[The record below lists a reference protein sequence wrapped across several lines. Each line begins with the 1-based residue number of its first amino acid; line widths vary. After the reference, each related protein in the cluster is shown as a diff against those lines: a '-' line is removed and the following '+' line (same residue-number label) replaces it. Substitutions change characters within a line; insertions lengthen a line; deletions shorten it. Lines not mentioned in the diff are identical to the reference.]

1 MRWYFIVILS
11 AVVSSLAG
19 LSIIVLKFDPFQ
31 ASGLIKFL
39 FLGTLFVAVWG
50 AGTFAFLGFKKG
62 FSGAFRRGF
71 LLGAILIS
79 AIVFNRLRLLN
90 ILNFSILL
98 GVVVALEWFLTKTL
112 GHKDKESWT

>member
-1 MRWYFIVILS
+1 MRWHFIVIIA

-19 LSIIVLKFDPFQ
+19 LSIIVLKFDPFL
-31 ASGLIKFL
+31 AGGLIKFL

-50 AGTFAFLGFKKG
+50 VGTFAFLGLKKG

-71 LLGAILIS
+71 LLGLILIS
-79 AIVFNRLRLLN
+79 VIVFNRLRLLN

-98 GVVVALEWFLTKTL
+98 VVIAAIEVFLTKTFNS
-112 GHKDKESWT
+112 KISNF